1 MRMEQVGNQ
10 LVERIKE
17 DPFWLWI
24 AALVLTTLGML
35 CAVLDLRTAT
45 VISNSVLVAVSAV
58 MAVSLYKSRQ
68 MLRFGFALFLM
79 VYGLVLIFGPLW
91 GFPFWLN

>member
-1 MRMEQVGNQ
+1 M
-10 LVERIKE
+10 
-17 DPFWLWI
+17 
-24 AALVLTTLGML
+24 
-35 CAVLDLRTAT
+35 
-45 VISNSVLVAVSAV
+45 ISNSVLVAVSAV